1 LSHLGPEIEQGPAE
15 RDSSWV
21 EVRGFRTPGLF
32 RAREVPLKPLTRGN
46 ARIPNPDRQFRY
58 WLIVDNCGCF
68 ALFRVQNAS
77 WKRGSKTTSVM
88 PA

>member
-1 LSHLGPEIEQGPAE
+1 
-15 RDSSWV
+15 
-21 EVRGFRTPGLF
+21 
-32 RAREVPLKPLTRGN
+32 
-46 ARIPNPDRQFRY
+46 
-58 WLIVDNCGCF
+58 LIVDNCGCF